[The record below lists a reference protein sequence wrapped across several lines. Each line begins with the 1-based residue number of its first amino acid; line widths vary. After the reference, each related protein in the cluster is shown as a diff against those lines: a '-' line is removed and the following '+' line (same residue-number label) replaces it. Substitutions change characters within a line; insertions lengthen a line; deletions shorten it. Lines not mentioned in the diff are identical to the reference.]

1 MLEKTYLKTK
11 ESEQSCDKIIIKRS
25 AQFFCVQSGKCLCR
39 IKSRNF
45 LSAEN
50 VILDEQ
56 GNEKYYTGFVP
67 YKNSLEAEDER
78 ICERYAIFDNTSKI
92 ASAYTIK
99 ANINKKQSGL
109 IIPRIFKLFVDFSGD
124 MFMICRMEDNS
135 FVIKN
140 GENTIAVISPFTLIK
155 PHTMEVFG
163 GQDVCFLAALFSLIR
178 YMVHEEDLAIV

>member
-1 MLEKTYLKTK
+1 MLEKMYLKTK
-11 ESEQSCDKIIIKRS
+11 ESAQACDKIIIKRS
-25 AQFFCVQSGKCLCR
+25 AQFFCVQSDKCLCR
-39 IKSRNF
+39 IKSRSF
-45 LSAEN
+45 LSVEN

-67 YKNSLEAEDER
+67 YKNSLEAEDEG

-135 FVIKN
+135 FCYKKWRKYNCYDFTVYSYKTPYN
-140 GENTIAVISPFTLIK
+140 GGIWRPGCQFSGRAFFTYTLYG
-155 PHTMEVFG
+155 P
-163 GQDVCFLAALFSLIR
+163 
-178 YMVHEEDLAIV
+178 